1 MKKNKINT
9 LVIIG
14 ISILTTQSYATE
26 KLQLEKKN
34 LSSDL
39 TDSANNPISTDI
51 VIHLSNKN
59 KDMYLSADG
68 KILVTNI
75 FSRFKE
81 NEFPLWSE
89 NKGMTVESIRG
100 LIPDADA
107 NLDNYIIGMSKD
119 GSTLIGSSMA
129 LGTTNTPRRRYT
141 FRWTPKTGAKH
152 LNADTSSHVQAISDD
167 GSVITGQIQINAQ
180 TSPAFIWTEK
190 NGMHSLGTLKSN
202 GLGLSFANGISAD
215 GSTVVGESQID
226 RGERK
231 AFRWTKKTGMQ
242 GLGTLKPD
250 NSGFSTASQASANGH
265 VVIGESDTKSST
277 NDHQVRHAFR
287 WTEAT
292 GMVDLGTLGTYSSAR
307 FISKDGSII
316 AGSTDI
322 NPPTDTAAQN
332 PHRRDEQAFRWTEK
346 TGMVSLGSLKRD
358 NSGDSIVYDMTDTG
372 SVIVGAAKN
381 DQDKYNAYR
390 WTENTGM
397 VNLGTLASDNSG
409 SSAAQAVSSDGLV
422 IVGLADS
429 DNGRHVALWKI
440 KSEKNEPEV
449 TIVDASDL
457 SRAKNTPNVA
467 VVDTSNSSRAEN
479 TPKVAVVDTNNSRR
493 AQNTPNVA
501 VVDTNNSRRAQN
513 TPNVAVVD
521 TNNSSRAQNTPKV
534 AVVNANN
541 SSRAQ
546 NTPKVAVVDTNNSS
560 RAQNTPNVAVVDTS
574 NSSRAQNTPKV
585 AIVDASS
592 STKAMLRTA
601 SRGFAVLDFYQSI
614 LTNLSNSR
622 CQLDEGNYCVGLLSQ
637 YNNLNNNHHAATG
650 FYGALRLPVENWT
663 TGAAFNFTHNTTLI
677 DNYDTQGNNLPA
689 ISLFTRYQKNR
700 NNDGL
705 YADLSAAYLSQ
716 DIRITRDA
724 LVNTEPGEGNST
736 VIGYQARLGVGY
748 GISVTHQT
756 QLIPEMGL
764 SYNKMDR
771 RGYTENQHADFEAKY
786 GRIENKRINLQ
797 LGLNIKHSV
806 SEVLQLHG
814 KIGTNTKLYSDR
826 DAFTAHISYIGAY
839 SYDSSAERTIN
850 PYVSAGLN
858 VNATKNSILRSV
870 IRWQQQNDYKY
881 GSTNIGLS
889 YSYNW

>member
-1 MKKNKINT
+1 
-9 LVIIG
+9 
-14 ISILTTQSYATE
+14 
-26 KLQLEKKN
+26 
-34 LSSDL
+34 
-39 TDSANNPISTDI
+39 
-51 VIHLSNKN
+51 
-59 KDMYLSADG
+59 MYLSADG

-89 NKGMTVESIRG
+89 KKGMTVESIRG

-119 GSTLIGSSMA
+119 GTTLIGSSMA

-152 LNADTSSHVQAISDD
+152 LNPDTSSHVQAISND

-250 NSGFSTASQASANGH
+250 NSGFSTASQTSANGH

-287 WTEAT
+287 WAEAT

-322 NPPTDTAAQN
+322 NIPTDTAAQN

-346 TGMVSLGSLKRD
+346 
-358 NSGDSIVYDMTDTG
+358 
-372 SVIVGAAKN
+372 
-381 DQDKYNAYR
+381 
-390 WTENTGM
+390 TGM

-457 SRAKNTPNVA
+457 SRAKNTP
-467 VVDTSNSSRAEN
+467 
-479 TPKVAVVDTNNSRR
+479 KVAV
-493 AQNTPNVA
+493 
-501 VVDTNNSRRAQN
+501 
-513 TPNVAVVD
+513 
-521 TNNSSRAQNTPKV
+521 
-534 AVVNANN
+534 
-541 SSRAQ
+541 
-546 NTPKVAVVDTNNSS
+546 
-560 RAQNTPNVAVVDTS
+560 
-574 NSSRAQNTPKV
+574 
-585 AIVDASS
+585 VDASS

-614 LTNLSNSR
+614 LNNLSNSR

-677 DNYDTQGNNLPA
+677 DNYDTQGSNLPA
-689 ISLFTRYQKNR
+689 ISLFTHYQKNR

-716 DIRITRDA
+716 DIRITRDT

-764 SYNKMDR
+764 SYNKTGR

-826 DAFTAHISYIGAY
+826 DAFTAHVSYIGAY